1 MVQELEA
8 TYMSR
13 LETLAGE
20 VQASEELAKYLEEEE
35 EEDYNQLKLLYE
47 PRIGEIYD
55 EVASIKPL
63 QLTYLEKV
71 LLNPAFEGLY
81 LPKILGY
88 SVLRGEISTE
98 DYKYLLPEN
107 HFKDILLT
115 ICNSANFDILKKR
128 IGQAIQIGFG
138 MSSDIW
144 ITNLMDEVQ
153 NKRVRYYL
161 RGHKLVKFR
170 VAKERQIGRARFM
183 RQFKNENFQTAVFP
197 DTLSDLKV
205 QFPALRSFIV
215 YRIGED
221 FDNVNLVPSLMEF
234 ARKPEFQAT
243 DEHMKIMTL
252 FASFFSLEG
261 DNLKELS
268 DIFNKMR
275 STTGFD
281 DKYLSFLLEMQDDST
296 IKLDGSADFK
306 LSAILDKTIKDKLS
320 DFYELTDVIH
330 GKGYIND
337 EVQEA
342 VRVFYNEHE
351 GRSKINKAV
360 RGVIYGYLERLISN
374 LELREYPQ
382 YFEISKTF
390 TIYMDI
396 FANQQFNQD
405 LKELSMTYIKKLLRK
420 YVDKRAKDYQDIK
433 KFVAAMFPEF
443 GFLKQKEI
451 VELFKTRRK
460 RKVTPPS
467 QS

>member
-1 MVQELEA
+1 MTQELEA
-8 TYMSR
+8 TYMER
-13 LETLAGE
+13 LEALAGE
-20 VQASEELAKYLEEEE
+20 IQASEILAKYLEEEE
-35 EEDYNQLKLLYE
+35 EEDYNELKQLYE
-47 PRIGEIYD
+47 PRIGEVYD
-55 EVASIKPL
+55 EVASLKPL
-63 QLTYLEKV
+63 QLFYLEKV

-81 LPKILGY
+81 LPKILGF
-88 SVLRGEISTE
+88 SVLRGEISKE

-161 RGHKLVKFR
+161 KGHKLVKFR
-170 VAKERQIGRARFM
+170 EAKERQIGRARFM
-183 RQFKNENFQTAVFP
+183 RQFKNENFLTAVFP
-197 DTLSDLKV
+197 ETIPDLKV
-205 QFPALRSFIV
+205 QFPALRSFLA
-215 YRIGED
+215 YRIAED
-221 FDNVNLVPSLMEF
+221 FNNDSLVPSLMEF
-234 ARKPEFQAT
+234 IRRPEFQGT
-243 DEHMKIMTL
+243 DEHMKIISL

-275 STTGFD
+275 TVTPDFNG
-281 DKYLSFLLEMQDDST
+281 KYLDFLINVQEDPSIT
-296 IKLDGSADFK
+296 FDGSADFK
-306 LSAILDKTIKDKLS
+306 LSAILDKSIKDKLS
-320 DFYELTDVIH
+320 EFYTLADQIH
-330 GKGYIND
+330 GKGYVND

-360 RGVIYGYLERLISN
+360 RGIIYGYLDRLISN
-374 LELREYPQ
+374 LELRDYPE

-390 TIYMDI
+390 TVYMDI
-396 FANQQFNQD
+396 FANQSFNQD
-405 LKELSMTYIKKLLRK
+405 LKVLSMVYIKKLLKK
-420 YVDKRAKDYQDIK
+420 YTDKRAKDYQDIK

-443 GFLKQKEI
+443 GFLKKKEI

-460 RKVTPPS
+460 RKTPTA
-467 QS
+467 

>member
-1 MVQELEA
+1 MIQELDA
-8 TYMSR
+8 VYMER
-13 LETLAGE
+13 LQTLAGE
-20 VQASEELAKYLEEEE
+20 IQASEELAKYLDEEE
-35 EEDYNQLKLLYE
+35 EEDFNELKQLYE
-47 PRIGEIYD
+47 PRIGAIYE
-55 EVASIKPL
+55 EVAAKYPL
-63 QLTYLEKV
+63 QLFYLEKV
-71 LLNPAFEGLY
+71 LLNSAFEGLY
-81 LPKILGY
+81 LPRILGY
-88 SVLRGEISTE
+88 SVLRGEISK
-98 DYKYLLPEN
+98 DNYKYLLPEN

-161 RGHKLVKFR
+161 RGHKLVR
-170 VAKERQIGRARFM
+170 YRDQKERQIGRARFM
-183 RQFKNENFQTAVFP
+183 RQFRSENFLTAEFP

-205 QFPALRSFIV
+205 QFPALRSFLA
-215 YRIGED
+215 YRIAED
-221 FDNVNLVPSLMEF
+221 YDNTSLIPHLMDF
-234 ARKPEFQAT
+234 VRKPEFQAT

-252 FASFFSLEG
+252 FASFFTLEG

-268 DIFNKMR
+268 EIFNKMR
-275 STTGFD
+275 TTTPDFD
-281 DKYLSFLLEMQDDST
+281 NKYLDFLLEMQEDPTVS
-296 IKLDGSADFK
+296 LDGAADFK
-306 LSAILDKTIKDKLS
+306 LSAILDKSIKDRLTE
-320 DFYELTDVIH
+320 FYELTDIIH

-360 RGVIYGYLERLISN
+360 RGVIYGYLDRLISN
-374 LELREYPQ
+374 LELSDYPE

-390 TIYMDI
+390 TVYMEI

-405 LKELSMTYIKKLLRK
+405 LKELSMTYIKKLLKR
-420 YVDKRAKDYQDIK
+420 YTDKRAKDYQDIK
-433 KFVAAMFPEF
+433 KFVSAMFPDF
-443 GFLKQKEI
+443 GFLKEKEV

-460 RKVTPPS
+460 RKKTPTT
-467 QS
+467 